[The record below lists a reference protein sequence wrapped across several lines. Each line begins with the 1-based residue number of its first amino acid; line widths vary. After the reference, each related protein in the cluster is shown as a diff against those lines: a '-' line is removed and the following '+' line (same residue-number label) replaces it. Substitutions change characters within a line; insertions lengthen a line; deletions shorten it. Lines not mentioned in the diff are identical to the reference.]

1 MCESKK
7 DFSVTTVVGNDV
19 RTEHPS
25 KGFIYVGYTDED
37 FTLQTHFDGLDR
49 VMLINSIAQ
58 IMTNYDISM
67 LEVSLMLSVMKDAED
82 NACM

>member
-25 KGFIYVGYTDED
+25 KGFIYVGYADEGY
-37 FTLQTHFDGLDR
+37 TLQTHFNGLDR
-49 VMLINSIAQ
+49 EMLVNSIAQ

-67 LEVSLMLSVMKDAED
+67 LEILLMLEVMKDAED